1 MCYCNSRLN
10 EFSFDPLL
18 QFLKFL
24 YLLQMME
31 EILEFDPDEDIK
43 KKKTIFSLPRL
54 HNDDYRM
61 NTYQTHTGM
70 RLTTPIYHS

>member
-1 MCYCNSRLN
+1 MCYCNSKLN

-31 EILEFDPDEDIK
+31 EILEFESDEDIK
-43 KKKTIFSLPRL
+43 KNNLLVAKT
-54 HNDDYRM
+54 
-61 NTYQTHTGM
+61 TQ
-70 RLTTPIYHS
+70 

>member
-24 YLLQMME
+24 HLLQMME

-43 KKKTIFSLPRL
+43 KKNNLLVAKT
-54 HNDDYRM
+54 
-61 NTYQTHTGM
+61 TQ
-70 RLTTPIYHS
+70 

>member
-1 MCYCNSRLN
+1 MCYCNSKLN

-18 QFLKFL
+18 LFLKFL

-31 EILEFDPDEDIK
+31 EILEFDSDEDIK
-43 KKKTIFSLPRL
+43 KTIFWLPRL
-54 HNDDYRM
+54 HDDDYCM
-61 NTYQTHTGM
+61 NTYHTHTGM